1 MTKIK
6 MVFDPEVAK
15 DVGTDA
21 AIILSNIE
29 FWQATNQANKRN
41 FHDDRYWT
49 YNSTK
54 AFTELFSYLS
64 DRKIRT
70 CLDKLEAKN
79 YITAGNYNKSKYD
92 RTKWYSA
99 NVYHHSSISSNGADE
114 IDKWICQNSQMDS
127 SKLSN
132 GIDAN
137 DEPIPDNKQQIVN
150 TNKKTDNKLRNF
162 DFYFSV
168 LENGGTVG
176 YTEITDELKQQ
187 LLESGIADEDD
198 EFLYQKL
205 HF

>member
-1 MTKIK
+1 

-41 FHDDRYWT
+41 FHDGRYWT

-54 AFTELFSYLS
+54 AFSELFSYLS

-99 NVYHHSSISSNGADE
+99 NVYHHSSISSNAYDAN
-114 IDKWICQNSQMDS
+114 DKSSCQISQMDS
-127 SKLSN
+127 SNTSN
-132 GIDAN
+132 GVDAN
-137 DEPIPDNKQQIVN
+137 DEPIPYDKQQIVK
-150 TNKKTDNKLRNF
+150 TNKKTDSKLQNL

-168 LENGGTVG
+168 LDSGDTIPLTEVPQHIQQHLINTG
-176 YTEITDELKQQ
+176 YAEVLGKDLHK
-187 LLESGIADEDD
+187 
-198 EFLYQKL
+198 KL
-205 HF
+205 PF